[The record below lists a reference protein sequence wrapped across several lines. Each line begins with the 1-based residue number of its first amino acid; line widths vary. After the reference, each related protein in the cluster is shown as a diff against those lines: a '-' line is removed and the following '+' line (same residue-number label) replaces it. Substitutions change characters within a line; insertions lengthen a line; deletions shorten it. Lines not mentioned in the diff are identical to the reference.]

1 MYIFSPSNIME
12 STNIYGIKPQ
22 SSFSKSANDFIQS
35 NDMVG
40 NVIFILGLLVIGII
54 IFNIIMKT
62 FLYILLP
69 TNSPHLIDGMVDTKD
84 SETKITQDPAKN
96 ASKTIL
102 ISNNEDRGLEFTW
115 SFWVYID
122 DLDYRRGELKNVFV
136 KGDNI
141 YKNSRDANKYNSN
154 NDDYLDEELNN
165 NINSTGV
172 YLTPYDNKLLFVFN
186 TFESLVEKF
195 EIGNIPM
202 NKWVNII
209 IRCEN
214 KTIDVFLNSTF
225 TKRYILNSLHKQN
238 YNNVYI
244 GKNGGFAGFVSNLW
258 YFNHALGTQEI
269 SNIYKGGA
277 NTNLLN
283 DKTSKASNA
292 DPNPGLMSNYKLHW
306 LSFRW
311 PSN

>member
-1 MYIFSPSNIME
+1 MYIFSPFNIME

-84 SETKITQDPAKN
+84 SETKIIQDPKKN

-154 NDDYLDEELNN
+154 DDYLDEELNN
-165 NINSTGV
+165 NINSPGV

-202 NKWVNII
+202 NKWVNMI

-225 TKRYILNSLHKQN
+225 TKRHILNSLPRQN

-283 DKTSKASNA
+283 DNTKKASNA

>member
-1 MYIFSPSNIME
+1 MYIFSPFNIME

-22 SSFSKSANDFIQS
+22 SSFSKSTSDFIQS

-40 NVIFILGLLVIGII
+40 NVVFILALLVIGIV
-54 IFNIIMKT
+54 IFNIVMKT
-62 FLYILLP
+62 FLYVLVP
-69 TNSPHLIDGMVDTKD
+69 SNSPHLIDGMVDTKD
-84 SETKITQDPAKN
+84 SETKITQDPKKN
-96 ASKTIL
+96 SSKTIL

-115 SFWVYID
+115 SLWVYID

-136 KGDNI
+136 KGDNV
-141 YKNSRDANKYNSN
+141 YKN
-154 NDDYLDEELNN
+154 NDEFIEYDSSEDYVDDQLNN
-165 NINSTGV
+165 NINSPGV

-186 TFESLVEKF
+186 TFESLIEKF

-214 KTIDVFLNSTF
+214 KTIDIFLNSTF
-225 TKRYILNSLHKQN
+225 TKRYILNSLPRQN

-258 YFNHALGTQEI
+258 YFNYSLGTKEI
-269 SNIYKGGA
+269 NSIYKGGA
-277 NTNLLN
+277 STNLLN
-283 DKTSKASNA
+283 DKTKNASNA
-292 DPNPGLMSNYKLHW
+292 DPNPGLMNNFKLNW

-311 PSN
+311 LSN

>member
-1 MYIFSPSNIME
+1 MYIFSPFNIME

-22 SSFSKSANDFIQS
+22 SSFSKSASDFIQS

-40 NVIFILGLLVIGII
+40 NVIFVIGLLVIGII

-69 TNSPHLIDGMVDTKD
+69 TNKSQLIDGMVDTKD
-84 SETKITQDPAKN
+84 SETKITQDPKKN
-96 ASKTIL
+96 TSKTIL
-102 ISNNEDRGLEFTW
+102 VSNNEERGLEFTW
-115 SFWVYID
+115 SLWVYID

-141 YKNSRDANKYNSN
+141 YKNSRDANKYESN

-165 NINSTGV
+165 NINSPGL

-202 NKWVNII
+202 NKWVNVI

-225 TKRYILNSLHKQN
+225 TKRYILNSLPKQN

-258 YFNHALGTQEI
+258 YFNHAIGTQEI

-283 DKTSKASNA
+283 NKTSKASNA
-292 DPNPGLMSNYKLHW
+292 DPNSGLMSNSKLNW

-311 PSN
+311 SLN

>member
-1 MYIFSPSNIME
+1 MYIFSPFNIME

-84 SETKITQDPAKN
+84 SETKITQDPTKN

-122 DLDYRRGELKNVFV
+122 DLDYRER
-136 KGDNI
+136 
-141 YKNSRDANKYNSN
+141 
-154 NDDYLDEELNN
+154 
-165 NINSTGV
+165 
-172 YLTPYDNKLLFVFN
+172 
-186 TFESLVEKF
+186 
-195 EIGNIPM
+195 
-202 NKWVNII
+202 
-209 IRCEN
+209 
-214 KTIDVFLNSTF
+214 
-225 TKRYILNSLHKQN
+225 
-238 YNNVYI
+238 
-244 GKNGGFAGFVSNLW
+244 
-258 YFNHALGTQEI
+258 
-269 SNIYKGGA
+269 
-277 NTNLLN
+277 
-283 DKTSKASNA
+283 
-292 DPNPGLMSNYKLHW
+292 
-306 LSFRW
+306 
-311 PSN
+311 